1 MCGENPARFSRRPS
15 GVRSPPR
22 VRGKRIKNELFSR
35 GDGIPSR
42 VRRKL
47 CDIGKLLVTH
57 RITPAHAGKRSARQA
72 HHRRPPDHPRACGE
86 NHTASLLPS
95 RMKGSPRACGEN
107 GSFCLVKMWLRGSP
121 PRVRGKPPPREVVF
135 ADVGITPACAGKTL
149 GCPAAPTRSEDHP
162 RVCGENCWKRLRISW
177 TGGSPPRVRGKPALL
192 TLECDGFGI
201 TPACAGK
208 TW

>member
-1 MCGENPARFSRRPS
+1 M
-15 GVRSPPR
+15 
-22 VRGKRIKNELFSR
+22 
-35 GDGIPSR
+35 
-42 VRRKL
+42 
-47 CDIGKLLVTH
+47 
-57 RITPAHAGKRSARQA
+57 
-72 HHRRPPDHPRACGE
+72 
-86 NHTASLLPS
+86 
-95 RMKGSPRACGEN
+95 CGEN

-208 TW
+208 TRPTDSGVRRFWDHPRVCGENVVDVIRGIFGTGSPPRVRGKRAFALSGSVAKRITPACAGKTR